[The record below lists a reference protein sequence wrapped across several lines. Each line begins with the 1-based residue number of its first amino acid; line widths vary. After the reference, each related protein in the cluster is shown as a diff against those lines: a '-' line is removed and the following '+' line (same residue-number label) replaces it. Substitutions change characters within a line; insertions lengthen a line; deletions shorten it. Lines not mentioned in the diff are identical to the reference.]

1 MEHRA
6 ETPDRPA
13 GHRTRKAGR
22 LATTLAAGVAAAAV
36 LFAVHT
42 VRSLNPPRAPGPV
55 RAPAPPGE
63 PGPGEQTLHGVRQS
77 TQSYRSKDKQI
88 RIERYSPAAKGRY
101 PAVLLLHG
109 GGAGFRGD
117 ASGLRATAR
126 DFARRGYVALLPHY
140 FEQTDT
146 LVSDVPTVNREF
158 VRWMGAVSRAV
169 DHARELPEVD
179 VDRVGLIGWSLGGSL
194 ALEVAA
200 EDRHVAAVV
209 GIVGGMIPEAVDKMT
224 RMPPTLLLAGE
235 NDTIFPGAEARGLD
249 RRLRKK
255 GVVVESTVYPG
266 QGHGFTGEAA
276 ADANRRTNE
285 FFDQYLAH
293 RPPRSP

>member
-1 MEHRA
+1 M
-6 ETPDRPA
+6 
-13 GHRTRKAGR
+13 
-22 LATTLAAGVAAAAV
+22 AAGVAAAAV
-36 LFAVHT
+36 LFAVQT
-42 VRSLNPPRAPGPV
+42 VRSLNPPRAPGPG
-55 RAPAPPGE
+55 RAPSLPGE
-63 PGPGEQTLHGVRQS
+63 PGREEHNLAGVRQS
-77 TQSYRSKDKQI
+77 TQSYRSKDKEV
-88 RIERYSPAAKGRY
+88 RIERYLPAAKGRY
-101 PAVLLLHG
+101 PVVLLLHG

-117 ASGLRATAR
+117 VSGLRATAR

-169 DHARELPEVD
+169 DDARGLPEVD
-179 VDRVGLIGWSLGGSL
+179 PQRVGLMGWSLGGSL

-224 RMPPTLLLAGE
+224 HMPPTLLLAGE
-235 NDTIFPGAEARGLD
+235 TDTIFPGEEARSLD

-255 GVVVESTVYPG
+255 GVVVESKVYPG
-266 QGHGFTGEAA
+266 QGHGFTGAAA
-276 ADANRRTNE
+276 ADATRRTNE
-285 FFDQYLAH
+285 FFDKYLAQ
-293 RPPRSP
+293 RPRRSP

>member
-1 MEHRA
+1 MGR
-6 ETPDRPA
+6 
-13 GHRTRKAGR
+13 R
-22 LATTLAAGVAAAAV
+22 LATTLAAGVAAGAV
-36 LFAVHT
+36 LFAVQT
-42 VRSLNPPRAPGPV
+42 VRSLNPPRVPGLG
-55 RAPAPPGE
+55 RAPWLPGE
-63 PGPGEQTLHGVRQS
+63 PGPGEQIGEGVRQS
-77 TQSYRSKDKQI
+77 TASYRSKDKEI
-88 RIERYSPAAKGRY
+88 RIERYLPSAKGRY

-117 ASGLRATAR
+117 VSGLRATAR

-158 VRWMGAVSRAV
+158 VRRMGAISRGV
-169 DHARELPEVD
+169 DYARGLPEVD
-179 VDRVGLIGWSLGGSL
+179 PERVGLIGWSLGASL

-200 EDRHVAAVV
+200 EDRHVAADV

-235 NDTIFPGAEARGLD
+235 KDNIFPGEEARGLD
-249 RRLRKK
+249 RRLRMK
-255 GVVVESTVYPG
+255 GMVVESKVYPG
-266 QGHGFTGEAA
+266 QGHGFTGAAA
-276 ADANRRTNE
+276 ADATRRTNE
-285 FFDQYLAH
+285 FFDKYLAR